1 MPSADRETAHSR
13 EQLEEAAERE
23 SENRER
29 ERGIEGE
36 KGGTLLMHSA
46 AGSLFFSGP
55 GQVGNKGSFPED
67 GRIFFF
73 LFFNKLSPK

>member
-23 SENRER
+23 SEQRER
-29 ERGIEGE
+29 ERESEGGIQGE
-36 KGGTLLMHSA
+36 KGGTLLMHLA

-55 GQVGNKGSFPED
+55 EQVGNKGSFLED
-67 GRIFFF
+67 GRTFFF
-73 LFFNKLSPK
+73 LFFF